1 MDHRAAIEAVFRQES
16 GRIIAALIRISG
28 SFDMAEEAL
37 QDALATAMLSWPLRG
52 IPNNPAAWITTTA
65 HRKII
70 DSARREKTRRLHMQT
85 DLAVSQPKENFFL
98 PDDCL
103 RLIFTCCHPALNM
116 EAQIALTLRTLGGLA
131 THEIARAFLLPES
144 AIAQRLVRAKRKI
157 RDAGIPFRVPGP
169 QNLPERLA
177 SVRAVIYLIFNE
189 GYSATTGD
197 RLVRGSLCAE
207 AIRLARLLCELLPV
221 EPENE
226 GLLALMLL
234 QDSRR
239 AARSGPDGEL
249 ITLEHQDRSLWN
261 RQSIAEGLA
270 LVESALAA
278 KAVGP
283 YQLQAAIAAV
293 HAQAKDAH
301 STDWPQI
308 AALYRVLER
317 LEPTPVVRL
326 NLAVAIAMAEG
337 PEQGLSIIDE
347 IPGLENYHLYH
358 SARADLLRRLGRN
371 SEAAEAYRNAI
382 SRAANQ
388 VEVAYLTARLDALK
402 S

>member
-85 DLAVSQPKENFFL
+85 DLAVSQPEENFFL

-116 EAQIALTLRTLGGLA
+116 DAQIALTLRTLGGLA
-131 THEIARAFLLPES
+131 THEIARAFLLPEP

-347 IPGLENYHLYH
+347 IPGLEKYHLYH